1 MKKLIY
7 LFLALLIV
15 ACSDDSSDDSSDGS
29 GDGNQLF
36 LEKYDG
42 VVFEAEWATSDNT
55 AKIAF
60 LNTSEIRIYEYF
72 YGNEV
77 CYVHPIDGTWERE
90 TVDGF
95 FNTITTSLQGQ
106 TENSIT
112 IQYNYSENE
121 SVIFEYRVSFDG
133 DVYRL
138 LFNDGQDPDHISTDD
153 ELCS

>member
-95 FNTITTSLQGQ
+95 FNTITT
-106 TENSIT
+106 
-112 IQYNYSENE
+112 
-121 SVIFEYRVSFDG
+121 
-133 DVYRL
+133 
-138 LFNDGQDPDHISTDD
+138 
-153 ELCS
+153 